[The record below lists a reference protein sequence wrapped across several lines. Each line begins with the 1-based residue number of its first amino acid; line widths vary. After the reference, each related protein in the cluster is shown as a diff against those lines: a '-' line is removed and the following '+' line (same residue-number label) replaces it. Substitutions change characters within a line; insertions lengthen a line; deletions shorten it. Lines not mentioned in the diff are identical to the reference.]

1 MCPITVL
8 NNDKTARNTHAGAGV
23 THTRTVFKVSGEAHM
38 ESLPQLNCTNSK
50 AVHQLKFEKDFS
62 TISERKA
69 LICSEPVSLRTVSKQ
84 NNINLCT
91 CYNRKA

>member
-23 THTRTVFKVSGEAHM
+23 THTRTVFKVSV

-84 NNINLCT
+84 NNINF
-91 CYNRKA
+91 